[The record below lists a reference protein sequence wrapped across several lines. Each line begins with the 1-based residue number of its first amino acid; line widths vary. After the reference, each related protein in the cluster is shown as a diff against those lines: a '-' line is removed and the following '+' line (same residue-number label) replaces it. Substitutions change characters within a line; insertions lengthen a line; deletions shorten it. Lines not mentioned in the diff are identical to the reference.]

1 MGEKEGRRESENE
14 ERGVREDRK
23 REVVQNGWRG
33 ERGDSVRGGGKER
46 QRRKER
52 VDREG
57 EGQRE

>member
-1 MGEKEGRRESENE
+1 M
-14 ERGVREDRK
+14 REDRK
-23 REVVQNGWRG
+23 REVVQNGW
-33 ERGDSVRGGGKER
+33 RGDSVRGGGKER